1 MRRLFCFLLALLL
14 AAGLGF
20 AQHTKKP
27 NKKPNLKELKKQHAS
42 KHSQIVAL
50 HNKAKVIRRKA
61 SHVRMDIHTLDDQ
74 IGEHVE
80 KVEKIQARLKMN
92 LKLQVSLASDLKVA
106 TQRLKVRSM
115 QAMLRIRQ
123 MYMHGESTLASAIVG
138 SDGLADLSA
147 RQFVFERIA
156 QRDRQLFEEVKELQ
170 QNVVRKK
177 NEVDSIIVQVRQ
189 DEDDEKTAEAELQ
202 DERQDK
208 ADALDDLKNQE
219 GQVEA
224 LLKELDKEDEETMAE
239 IQAFEGGSVARG
251 MPAFHG
257 RFLIP
262 VYGARFSSGFGM
274 RFHPVLHR
282 MRMHTGQDLAAP
294 GGTPIHAAADGIVV
308 STRWSRGYGNLVTI
322 EHGGGYSTLY
332 GHCMSFVAHPGQHVR
347 RGDVVARVGKTGLAT
362 GYHCHFEVRIN
373 GRPVN
378 PLPYLRG

>member
-1 MRRLFCFLLALLL
+1 MAVLL
-14 AAGLGF
+14 AAGF
-20 AQHTKKP
+20 ASGQHAKKP

-42 KHSQIVAL
+42 KHSQIVKLRNQAR
-50 HNKAKVIRRKA
+50 VIKNRA
-61 SHVRMDIHTLDDQ
+61 GHVRLDIHTLDNQ
-74 IGEHVE
+74 ISEHVDR
-80 KVEKIQARLKMN
+80 VEQIQARLKTN
-92 LKLQVSLASDLKVA
+92 LKLQISLASDLKVA

-123 MYMHGESTLASAIVG
+123 MYMHGDSTLASAIVG
-138 SDGLADLSA
+138 SDSLAELSS

-177 NEVDSIIVQVRQ
+177 TEVDRVIVQVRQ

-219 GQVEA
+219 GQIEV
-224 LLKELDKEDEETMAE
+224 LLKELDKEDEETMSE
-239 IQAFEGGSVARG
+239 IQAFEGGSVGRS

-257 RFLIP
+257 RFGLP
-262 VYGARFSSGFGM
+262 VYGARLSSGFGM
-274 RFHPVLHR
+274 RYHPILHR
-282 MRMHTGQDLAAP
+282 MRMHTGQDFAAP

-308 STRWSRGYGNLVTI
+308 STRWSRGYGNLVVV

-332 GHCMSFVAHPGQHVR
+332 GHCLSFVAHPGQHVR
-347 RGDVVARVGKTGLAT
+347 RGEVIARVGKTGLAT
-362 GYHCHFEVRIN
+362 GYHCHFEIRI
-373 GRPVN
+373 GGKPVN
-378 PLPYLRG
+378 PMPFLRG